1 MLKLDTFTKLK
12 ARIPDKVIEH
22 STESRPT
29 KIQHFCER
37 NGSIKCLLGF
47 EKQAAWLKYPLHL
60 QMP

>member
-1 MLKLDTFTKLK
+1 MLKFGTFTKLK
-12 ARIPDKVIEH
+12 ARIPDEVIEH

-29 KIQHFCER
+29 KIQHFWER
-37 NGSIKCLLGF
+37 NGSMKCLLGF